1 VFVHPAAPCARGEND
16 RHLNGVFM
24 AARSSFLDVNGYDER
39 ITLYGYD
46 DSHLYHQMQSVPGA
60 SPLDI
65 ARESASG
72 ESLIEHVV
80 HPYHYLVDGLVT
92 TCENHAAVDIA
103 ESMEPWKN
111 LSQSQYAVDEEA
123 TEETRARFG
132 ADATGVVLGGAGGVH
147 VNYFVHNLVSWAPS
161 LIDVIGN
168 DRWAELKA
176 QCGESTAAA
185 RLGDGSDEVAATA
198 EADI

>member
-1 VFVHPAAPCARGEND
+1 
-16 RHLNGVFM
+16 M

-65 ARESASG
+65 TRESASG
-72 ESLIEHVV
+72 ESLIEHVE
-80 HPYHYLVDGLVT
+80 HPYHYLVNNDVT
-92 TCENHAAVDIA
+92 GCENHYGVDRA
-103 ESMEPWKN
+103 EWTLPWAN
-111 LSQSQYAVDEEA
+111 LNQTQYTVDDGA
-123 TEETRARFG
+123 TAETRARFG